1 DRVGQNIDYGHNASR
16 EIKDF
21 APTWLKQAGIP
32 DAEIPEAMNELT
44 LILLR
49 MTREGFLGNNHNG
62 SKNAASD
69 AQIMRAFDRLLDL
82 LYGTDPKELSQSQRN
97 DLFTYTRKY
106 LKEALGRLG
115 IQCIASKNATI
126 QIPDVDKEMLL
137 EHFEGRSPEE
147 ILEEVGE
154 HFGPNAMSQWITQM
168 ANNQIQWANQGTGPE
183 KESADKEGAF
193 WKESDPDMA
202 TDSATKMSH
211 KIFAVGDVITNCPN
225 CSKPIKQGE
234 MVNWTSS
241 GGEAHVNCPGGESGG
256 GRLMTPKGFQPQ
268 NQGQQPRTVAPE
280 LPGYG
285 HAASLSQTARL
296 AVSKGRI
303 IRTASG
309 VRIQRSRIKIA
320 FNVKT
325 AKVSVSQGQ
334 DAQGFHMLVNL
345 NGTEYV
351 LRGADA
357 ESFRKEFAA
366 IPKPEEKV
374 NALVERYL
382 GKLQPYNQKPK
393 QPVQQ
398 PAQKKPY
405 EWPSYM
411 KNIEKDED
419 SHRMKD
425 EENYWAGKGAPNTV
439 TGSMKTAATTW
450 DDLKF
455 TPFRGKYSL
464 TMTPGWQ
471 VRNRV
476 TGKTGD
482 AIACYE
488 KGLLVSW
495 DPATKQRMALLARH
509 KDFPALDREFPG
521 EEFDLRAGDD
531 FAWGDYDLIKNGK
544 KAVFENAGN
553 GNTKFKGWAL
563 ADSQAAHAGSMKS
576 ALFEEDEGCPECFH
590 PWRLHSSEKY
600 GCEADLGDTP
610 GGETG
615 PPTARGEC
623 GCKVKPPQTEA
634 QMNQEFEG
642 KVAWD
647 AKKTLRNMVLP
658 LAMIPATMGQNAPV
672 PPQSE
677 Q

>member
-1 DRVGQNIDYGHNASR
+1 
-16 EIKDF
+16 
-21 APTWLKQAGIP
+21 
-32 DAEIPEAMNELT
+32 
-44 LILLR
+44 
-49 MTREGFLGNNHNG
+49 
-62 SKNAASD
+62 
-69 AQIMRAFDRLLDL
+69 
-82 LYGTDPKELSQSQRN
+82 
-97 DLFTYTRKY
+97 
-106 LKEALGRLG
+106 
-115 IQCIASKNATI
+115 
-126 QIPDVDKEMLL
+126 
-137 EHFEGRSPEE
+137 
-147 ILEEVGE
+147 
-154 HFGPNAMSQWITQM
+154 
-168 ANNQIQWANQGTGPE
+168 
-183 KESADKEGAF
+183 
-193 WKESDPDMA
+193 
-202 TDSATKMSH
+202 
-211 KIFAVGDVITNCPN
+211 
-225 CSKPIKQGE
+225 
-234 MVNWTSS
+234 
-241 GGEAHVNCPGGESGG
+241 
-256 GRLMTPKGFQPQ
+256 
-268 NQGQQPRTVAPE
+268 
-280 LPGYG
+280 
-285 HAASLSQTARL
+285 
-296 AVSKGRI
+296 
-303 IRTASG
+303 
-309 VRIQRSRIKIA
+309 
-320 FNVKT
+320 
-325 AKVSVSQGQ
+325 
-334 DAQGFHMLVNL
+334 
-345 NGTEYV
+345 
-351 LRGADA
+351 
-357 ESFRKEFAA
+357 FRKEFAA

-405 EWPSYM
+405 EWPRYM

-419 SHRMKD
+419 SHRKKD

-642 KVAWD
+642 LLQRGMTSSEKEAAGNLCECGHVKTYHDGKNRVCQGGTKESPCNCDGRFHKKASNHSDDCPARGNGSCNCGASDRDRAEMDAVAQRERSKKKKGAPRCDCKDPGCPFHKMECESPAVGQFPSTGTDSYLCDNCLGHVRSKSDSLAMSMSASLFKLAEGPVQLVVMNGNYPMEVHARGCRDLNMPKYRRAPQDWIITGNTVEEAVKKAADELNSQFDD
-647 AKKTLRNMVLP
+647 AYDVEDLFRVMPCCNKKTGAAEGYDKPVSLDPTPEDLKRWHNAIYSTYNAIGSDANLEGEK
-658 LAMIPATMGQNAPV
+658 PAV
-672 PPQSE
+672 ILE
-677 Q
+677 VCLD